1 MVDFG
6 AKRCY
11 HNSMNIVKATESDG
25 IELLY
30 RNKSLYGIPFY
41 DADSFNR
48 VCDSL
53 ELDKLAT
60 DIEYSQQF
68 NIPQHYVEIDVE
80 SYIRTLVADA
90 GPAAQARVEQELEMF
105 RTRNLYP
112 ILQLLIYIVDT
123 MRKNNI
129 VWGVGRGSSVAS
141 YCLYLLGVHKID
153 SLKYN
158 LDIREFL
165 K

>member
-1 MVDFG
+1 MTV
-6 AKRCY
+6 
-11 HNSMNIVKATESDG
+11 IKASESVG

-30 RNKSLYGIPFY
+30 RNRNLVGIPFDNVEQFNFY
-41 DADSFNR
+41 ADS
-48 VCDSL
+48 
-53 ELDKLAT
+53 LDIEQIVSN
-60 DIEYSQQF
+60 IEYSKQF
-68 NIPQHYVEIDVE
+68 NIPQHYLELDVAE
-80 SYIRTLVADA
+80 YIRSLAHDVTPE
-90 GPAAQARVEQELEMF
+90 GQERVEMELDLF

-112 ILQLLIYIVDT
+112 VLQLLIYIVDT
-123 MRKNNI
+123 MRKHNL

-141 YCLYLLGVHKID
+141 YCLYLIGIHKID